1 VASVRER
8 GGTLYL
14 NFGHVW
20 SRDFTATVAKRNER
34 RFVAAGMQL
43 KNLTGQ
49 RVRVRGMVERR
60 GGPLIELASPEQIE
74 LATPQ

>member
-1 VASVRER
+1 
-8 GGTLYL
+8 
-14 NFGHVW
+14 
-20 SRDFTATVAKRNER
+20 
-34 RFVAAGMQL
+34 MQL